1 MLWLLG
7 YKIGRLANEIHR
19 RVTDKSSKILLS
31 NTSRQLLERI
41 LADKDSGE
49 LRTAEDKYLLLDHVR
64 KTLCEGR
71 QADALES
78 HYAIFMLTKIHG
90 DVP

>member
-1 MLWLLG
+1 M
-7 YKIGRLANEIHR
+7 
-19 RVTDKSSKILLS
+19 
-31 NTSRQLLERI
+31 
-41 LADKDSGE
+41 ADKDSGE